1 MPEKHLGN
9 DGTIK
14 DFSKYR
20 HVFCDIDHTIATFI
34 EKRFEIPTLVV
45 ESINNLRPGVGFS
58 ITTARCLEEV
68 LEIGGIANI
77 RFRSPLILEN
87 GASILTPE
95 LNIVSQYQLD
105 GDVVTQLMEYLG
117 TFDIWKKVV
126 IGGKL
131 HNFDSIT
138 NESRTTKIGL
148 QDLTESMMENI
159 LEKLSCFSDI
169 SYFRSKAAHKPGTFT
184 LDITNSHATKYNGVF
199 EVLRILEI
207 KRDLVIGI
215 GDSDNDFPMLDAC
228 GLKVAVANA
237 KPSILE
243 MAELIIPDCESG
255 GVAQLLPLLG
265 K

>member
-1 MPEKHLGN
+1 M
-9 DGTIK
+9 
-14 DFSKYR
+14 
-20 HVFCDIDHTIATFI
+20 
-34 EKRFEIPTLVV
+34 EIPTLVV

-68 LEIGGIANI
+68 LEIGNSQYTVSFPINL
-77 RFRSPLILEN
+77 RKW
-87 GASILTPE
+87 SINSYSE

-207 KRDLVIGI
+207 KEI
-215 GDSDNDFPMLDAC
+215 
-228 GLKVAVANA
+228 
-237 KPSILE
+237 
-243 MAELIIPDCESG
+243 
-255 GVAQLLPLLG
+255 
-265 K
+265 